1 MMEGRKE
8 LNRLPEAVAKR
19 ARRLSD
25 RQVSV
30 AVVGAGFSGLAC
42 ARTLADHGHKVH
54 VFEKSRG
61 AGGRMSTRRTDS
73 GSFDHGAQ
81 YFTVS
86 DRRFAPWMNSWLQDG
101 LVARWN
107 GGIVTLD
114 AGGSQPTEG
123 KTDRLVGVPGMSAI
137 CRHLAVDLG
146 VSFETRVEKLERR
159 GAGWRL
165 AAENGADL
173 GHFDAVV
180 IAVPAPQ
187 AADLLAGTAPEMAA
201 RAAEAPMAPCW
212 AAMASFPAPLDLGFD
227 GAFVLGSPLSWVA
240 RNASKPGRDGRES
253 WVMHGSPDWSG
264 QHLEL
269 EEEDAATQLL
279 DAFRVAVGELDSMPV
294 HLDAHRWRFALPQ
307 KPLPEPCLFD
317 ANLRLAACGDWCGGP
332 RVEGAFLSGCAAAG
346 RLLALCGAPG

>member
-1 MMEGRKE
+1 MEGRKE

-212 AAMASFPAPLDLGFD
+212 AA
-227 GAFVLGSPLSWVA
+227 
-240 RNASKPGRDGRES
+240 
-253 WVMHGSPDWSG
+253 
-264 QHLEL
+264 
-269 EEEDAATQLL
+269 
-279 DAFRVAVGELDSMPV
+279 
-294 HLDAHRWRFALPQ
+294 
-307 KPLPEPCLFD
+307 
-317 ANLRLAACGDWCGGP
+317 
-332 RVEGAFLSGCAAAG
+332 
-346 RLLALCGAPG
+346 